1 MYTKYLISVS
11 KNITHDGVVIKTEG
25 TRVTVR
31 FVQNSACSGC
41 HAKGICSSQDSAE
54 KVVVA
59 EGYGVPYQV
68 GETVNIIVSNRMAWR
83 AVRYAFAIPLV
94 MALVC
99 LFCLVPL
106 WGELTACLSTLAVL
120 ALYYIVLFL
129 LRHRLGSEVEFT
141 LERRVNQ

>member
-1 MYTKYLISVS
+1 MSS
-11 KNITHDGVVIKTEG
+11 NITHDGVVIKTEG
-25 TRVTVR
+25 TKVTVR
-31 FVQNSACSGC
+31 FVQSSACSGC

-68 GETVNIIVSNRMAWR
+68 GEAVNIIVSNRMAWQ

-94 MALVC
+94 VALVV
-99 LFCLVPL
+99 LFCAVPL
-106 WGELTACLSTLAVL
+106 WGEIAGCLAAIGILV
-120 ALYYIVLFL
+120 LYYLVLFL

-141 LERRVNQ
+141 LERKL